1 MVLTQEGVVDGV
13 DPTQEDD
20 GAQDGGPGPLARQGG
35 VLLPFIV

>member
-13 DPTQEDD
+13 DPTQQDD
-20 GAQDGGPGPLARQGG
+20 GAQDGGPVPLARHGG